1 MTLGGVPARIRYVDQ
16 VTDPSM
22 PKENAARMGQAVG
35 LAVNTVSKGAALVGS
50 RLRFSGLRKSHP
62 GARQTRPGDQPG
74 IDHLP
79 EIDVTPPA
87 GAVSI
92 GCIDYSDERIETYQ
106 VEDLDAFLDAP
117 VPDWLTVRWVNVS
130 GVHPYTVNRFR
141 ERFDFHTLA
150 AEDVLHVPQRPKVEI
165 YDDHV
170 FVIVRM
176 LQLIESGSLD
186 SEETASGSSM
196 LDTEQVSMF
205 LYKRTLITFQEHA
218 GDVWEPIRER
228 LRTTNSRIRRS
239 RPNYLLYALLDAI
252 VDHCFPVL
260 ETYGDLLE
268 DLELE
273 ALENPSPRLLHRIHA
288 VKRELALLRRIL
300 WPTREV
306 VDQLYREEDGHIGD
320 EIRPFLRDVYE
331 HAIQVVEIIES
342 YREMAGGL
350 TDLYMSAIS
359 NRMNEIMKVLTIMAS
374 LFIPLTFIA
383 GVYGMN
389 FEYMPELHVRW
400 AYPLVW
406 IVFITTSICMLLY
419 FRHKGWIGKQ

>member
-1 MTLGGVPARIRYVDQ
+1 
-16 VTDPSM
+16 
-22 PKENAARMGQAVG
+22 MGQSLG
-35 LAVNTVSKGAALVGS
+35 LAVHTVSKGAALVGS
-50 RLRFSGLRKSHP
+50 RLRLSGLRKSHP
-62 GARQTRPGDQPG
+62 GRRRVRPGDQPG

-79 EIDVTPPA
+79 EIDITPPA
-87 GAVSI
+87 GAVTIS
-92 GCIDYSDERIETYQ
+92 CIDYSDERIETST
-106 VEDLDAFLDAP
+106 VSDLDAFLDTP
-117 VPDWLTVRWVNVS
+117 VPDWLSVRWINVS
-130 GVHPYTVNRFR
+130 GVHPHTVNLFR
-141 ERFDFHTLA
+141 ERFGFHTLA
-150 AEDVLHVPQRPKVEI
+150 AEDVLHVPQRPKAEI

-176 LQLIESGSLD
+176 LQLIESGSQND
-186 SEETASGSSM
+186 EAQGDTASQ

-228 LRTTNSRIRRS
+228 LKTSNSRIRRS

-260 ETYGDLLE
+260 ESYGDLLE
-268 DLELE
+268 DLEWE
-273 ALENPSPRLLHRIHA
+273 ALENPTPDLLHRIHA

-306 VDQLYREEDGHIGD
+306 VDQLYRDEDGHIGD

-342 YREMAGGL
+342 YREIAGGL

-389 FEYMPELHVRW
+389 FRYMPELRVHW
-400 AYPLVW
+400 GYPVIW
-406 IVFITTSICMLLY
+406 IVFISITICMLLY